1 MMLMEEPDIQVEVAY
16 ARADEQ
22 KIIALSVKQG
32 TTVLGAARASGIVD
46 YFPQIDLDPA
56 KLGLVG
62 KVVLNPAQQVVR
74 AGERVEIYRPLI
86 ADPKEVRKLRA
97 QRAKQNRSAE
107 DAKPAG
113 EEKPGAAP

>member
-16 ARADEQ
+16 AQADEQ

-32 TTVLGAARASGIVD
+32 TTVLEAARASGIVD
-46 YFPQIDLDPA
+46 YFPQIDLDTA
-56 KLGLVG
+56 KLGIFG

-107 DAKPAG
+107 DAQPAG
-113 EEKPGAAP
+113 EEKPGEAP

>member
-1 MMLMEEPDIQVEVAY
+1 MLE
-16 ARADEQ
+16 
-22 KIIALSVKQG
+22 
-32 TTVLGAARASGIVD
+32 AARASGIVD
-46 YFPQIDLDPA
+46 YFPQIDLDTA
-56 KLGLVG
+56 KLGIFG

-107 DAKPAG
+107 DAQPAG
-113 EEKPGAAP
+113 EEKPEEAS